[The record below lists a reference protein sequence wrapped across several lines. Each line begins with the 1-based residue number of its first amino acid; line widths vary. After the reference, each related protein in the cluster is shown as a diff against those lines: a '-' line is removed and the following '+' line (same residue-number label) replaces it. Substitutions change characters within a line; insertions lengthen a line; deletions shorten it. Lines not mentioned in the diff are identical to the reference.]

1 MKILGITGP
10 TGAGKTTALNVLTSL
25 GACILD
31 ADAVYH
37 DLLEQSRALREA
49 LTGRFG
55 DICDE
60 TGKIDRK
67 KLGGVVFTDPAALAD
82 LNGITHRFMEAELDR
97 RLREAEQKGRPAAAI
112 DAIALLESGFGAKC
126 DATVAVVAPAEL
138 RVRRIMARD
147 GISEQYA
154 RLRISAQKPDEYY
167 RGKCDCELNNGAETA
182 EAFQQEAREFF
193 ERLVEAV
200 KEEKAHGQ
208 A

>member
-126 DATVAVVAPAEL
+126 DATVVLSPDDLERVVREHGGPVERIEL
-138 RVRRIMARD
+138 
-147 GISEQYA
+147 
-154 RLRISAQKPDEYY
+154 
-167 RGKCDCELNNGAETA
+167 
-182 EAFQQEAREFF
+182 
-193 ERLVEAV
+193 
-200 KEEKAHGQ
+200 
-208 A
+208 